1 MCWGSRC
8 RRRCWRCGLGW
19 VSRCSSRGGRVEDY
33 GDRKWEGKK
42 RSGLVRGELNIK
54 RRRTSN
60 DLAMVEI
67 RAGSGS
73 QDYAH
78 GSVRRRRPIYITC
91 LTRLEAKAGPR
102 DCEGVLVLV
111 KVVSL
116 GEGDGS

>member
-8 RRRCWRCGLGW
+8 RCRCWRCGLGW

-33 GDRKWEGKK
+33 GDGKWEGKK
-42 RSGLVRGELNIK
+42 WIGLVRGEWSIK
-54 RRRTSN
+54 RRRTSD
-60 DLAMVEI
+60 DLAMAEI
-67 RAGSGS
+67 RARSRS

-78 GSVRRRRPIYITC
+78 GSVRRRRPFYITC
-91 LTRLEAKAGPR
+91 FTRLEAKARPR

-111 KVVSL
+111 KVFSL

>member
-1 MCWGSRC
+1 M
-8 RRRCWRCGLGW
+8 RREW
-19 VSRCSSRGGRVEDY
+19 
-33 GDRKWEGKK
+33 
-42 RSGLVRGELNIK
+42 NIK
-54 RRRTSN
+54 RRRTSD
-60 DLAMVEI
+60 DLATVEI

-102 DCEGVLVLV
+102 DYEGVLVLV
-111 KVVSL
+111 KALSL